1 MSGFRAI
8 LVSMRADRLVAILLL
23 LQRREQVTAAEV
35 ADELEVSERTA
46 RRDLE
51 ALGMAGIPVYPIRG
65 RNGGWRLAGGG
76 RTDLSGLNADEARA
90 LFLVAGPQA
99 QLTPEARS
107 ALRKLVRALP
117 EPLRER
123 AEAASDAVVLDPTA
137 WDRRDPGVTEPA
149 HLADVQRAVIDR
161 EELHLGYQGRTG
173 EPTERIVQPLGVVAK
188 GRTWYLIADTEAGR
202 RTFRVDR
209 ITTIEPTGGRAARPE
224 GFDLAGA
231 WQDVLARV
239 DDMRFQVTAHATL
252 HPELLSVLPF
262 ALGNR
267 AVIGDTTPNGVAL
280 TLRGHSIRSLAAE
293 ISGFGAYLEVHD
305 PPELRDALAAI
316 GQELVDQYGTA
327 PSEPTSFGRGDP
339 SR

>member
-1 MSGFRAI
+1 
-8 LVSMRADRLVAILLL
+8 MRADRLVAILLL

-35 ADELEVSERTA
+35 AEELEVSERTA

-137 WDRRDPGVTEPA
+137 WDRRDTGFPDPA
-149 HLADVQRAVIDR
+149 HLTDVQRAVIDR
-161 EELHLGYQGRTG
+161 QELRLGYQSRTG
-173 EPTERIVQPLGVVAK
+173 DPTERIVQPLGVVAK

-209 ITTIEPTGGRAARPE
+209 ITSLEPTGEAAVRPD

-231 WQDVLARV
+231 WEDVLERV
-239 DDMRFQVTAHATL
+239 DDIRLQVAAHATL
-252 HPELLSVLPF
+252 HPELVGPLRF

-267 AVIGDTTPNGVAL
+267 AVIGETTPNGVSL

-293 ISGFGAYLEVHD
+293 ISGFGAYLDVHD
-305 PPELRDALAAI
+305 PPELRQALADI
-316 GQELVDQYGTA
+316 GRELVEQYGT
-327 PSEPTSFGRGDP
+327 PVDR
-339 SR
+339 

>member
-1 MSGFRAI
+1 
-8 LVSMRADRLVAILLL
+8 MRADRLVAILLL

-35 ADELEVSERTA
+35 AEELEVSERTA

-76 RTDLSGLNADEARA
+76 RTDLSGLNAEEARA

-99 QLTPEARS
+99 QLTPEAKS

-123 AEAASDAVVLDPTA
+123 AEAASDAVVLDPTT
-137 WDRRDPGVTEPA
+137 WDRRDHGLPEPA
-149 HLADVQRAVIDR
+149 HLTDVQRAVIDR
-161 EELHLGYQGRTG
+161 QELRLGYQGRTG
-173 EPTERIVQPLGVVAK
+173 DPTDRIVQPLGVVAK
-188 GRTWYLIADTEAGR
+188 GRTWYLVADTDAGR

-209 ITTIEPTGGRAARPE
+209 ITDLAPTGGVAVRPD

-231 WQDVLARV
+231 WEDVLERV
-239 DDMRFQVTAHATL
+239 DGIRLQVSARATL
-252 HPELLSVLPF
+252 HPDLLGPLRF
-262 ALGNR
+262 TLGSR
-267 AVIGDTTPNGVAL
+267 AVIGDATPDGVEV
-280 TLRGHSIRSLAAE
+280 TLRGHSIRALAAE
-293 ISGFGAYLEVHD
+293 ISGFGAYLEVHE
-305 PPELRDALAAI
+305 PPELRTALADI
-316 GQELVDQYGTA
+316 GRELVEQYGAA
-327 PSEPTSFGRGDP
+327 PVPASGFGPEDP